1 MADTVQAG
9 LGGVE
14 GMSQYFCGT
23 YLHNLDPKRRLTV
36 PSEWRA
42 LVGQPEQ
49 FFVIPSVGDDRHLYV
64 YPARVMGP
72 KLRNIHNLSMADAQG
87 RTYLRIMGSRSE
99 MLGWDTQGR
108 IRVRDELLAHAGLT
122 SEVLLVGNF
131 EGFELWNPKAWESV
145 ASKMDDRGLL
155 DASKYVG
162 V

>member
-1 MADTVQAG
+1 MEDTIQAG

-14 GMSQYFCGT
+14 GVSQYFCGT

-42 LVGQPEQ
+42 LVGQPER
-49 FFVIPSVGDDRHLYV
+49 FFVIPSVGEDKHLYV

-108 IRVRDELLAHAGLT
+108 VRVRDELLAHAGLS

-131 EGFELWNPKAWESV
+131 EGFELWNPKAWQAV
-145 ASKMDDRGLL
+145 ASRMDDRGLL

>member
-14 GMSQYFCGT
+14 GMSQYFCGK

-108 IRVRDELLAHAGLT
+108 IRVRDELLAHAGLS

-131 EGFELWNPKAWESV
+131 EGFELWNPKAWEAV

>member
-1 MADTVQAG
+1 VAEPVQQG
-9 LGGVE
+9 SGGAEV
-14 GMSQYFCGT
+14 MPQYFCGN

-49 FFVIPSVGDDRHLYV
+49 FFVLPSVGDERHLYV

-99 MLGWDTQGR
+99 MLGWDSQGR
-108 IRVRDELLAHAGLT
+108 IRVRDELLAYAGLA

-131 EGFELWNPKAWESV
+131 EGFELWNPKAWQAV
-145 ASKMDDRGLL
+145 VSKLDDRGLL